1 MSSTP
6 YETLTALDPN
16 SIEHSVAS
24 AVAEYAIEVME
35 RNYYKGVKLAL
46 LAHRLRENARG
57 IESGKQRPSREMSL
71 LLNAAR
77 PRGDD
82 DDRIVFRVRRLAN
95 EIANRGE

>member
-1 MSSTP
+1 MRTP

-24 AVAEYAIEVME
+24 AVTEYAIEVMD
-35 RNYYKGVKLAL
+35 RNRDKGIKLAL

-57 IESGKQRPSREMSL
+57 IESGKRFRSPEMSL

-77 PRGDD
+77 PHGDD
-82 DDRIVFRVRRLAN
+82 DDRMVFRVRRLAN
-95 EIANRGE
+95 NIANRGE